1 MAAFDRHDAFAGKN
15 AALSRA
21 YEMDAKKKAPVK
33 AEKGE
38 AEYKD
43 DVCSIC
49 QERVLVRFYKKTI
62 TKRNNGG
69 ASISHEKVAICDA
82 CLPKKKATQE
92 KSPAQI
98 KSMMKAAKKSIKF

>member
-43 DVCSIC
+43 DICSIC
-49 QERVLVRFYKKTI
+49 QERTLVRFYKKTV

-82 CLPKKKATQE
+82 CQPKKKATQE

-98 KSMMKAAKKSIKF
+98 KKMMKAAKKNIKF